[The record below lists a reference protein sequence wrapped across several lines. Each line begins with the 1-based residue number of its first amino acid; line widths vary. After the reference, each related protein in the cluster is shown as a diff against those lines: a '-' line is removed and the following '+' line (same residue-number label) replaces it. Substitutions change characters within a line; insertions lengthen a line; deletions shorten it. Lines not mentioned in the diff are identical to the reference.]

1 MRKEIINYLQGPR
14 PWAAGVALYMK
25 YGHNLML
32 RKTFMH
38 RMETADLRT
47 TLVEELR
54 KLAGISSAELSQLKR
69 VAAAP
74 APKQPEPTVDVE
86 GELMELADK
95 FGVTVDEMF
104 TEEFQ
109 ERVRSMDDL
118 EEERDDLEEERD
130 DLEAERDDL
139 AERLEEAEKKYR
151 ELSPTVKKMI
161 RFREKFKFLNQPD
174 CPDELKVLVSD
185 MFTALGKYKD
195 AHAKLAAMPDD
206 ADLTEA
212 ARLAEECVEN
222 YLANREMWEELEY
235 YQEHGEVLGKCAKLR
250 ALKEAQEIAALN
262 DLELTRRY
270 SSAQANTSKQRKRLK
285 EAENAKDESK
295 IDAAREALAKW
306 EAKSTALR
314 EELEKRKKN

>member
-1 MRKEIINYLQGPR
+1 MRKEIINYLKGPR
-14 PWAAGVALYMK
+14 PWADGVALYLK

-38 RMETADLRT
+38 RMETADLRV
-47 TLVEELR
+47 TLIEELR
-54 KLAGISSAELSQLKR
+54 KLAGLSATELSQLKR
-69 VAAAP
+69 QASQGTEKTNETEAKKA
-74 APKQPEPTVDVE
+74 QVE
-86 GELMELADK
+86 A
-95 FGVTVDEMF
+95 
-104 TEEFQ
+104 
-109 ERVRSMDDL
+109 
-118 EEERDDLEEERD
+118 
-130 DLEAERDDL
+130 
-139 AERLEEAEKKYR
+139 
-151 ELSPTVKKMI
+151 SPTVKKII
-161 RFREKFKFLNQPD
+161 RFREKFKFLDKPD

-185 MFTALGKYKD
+185 MFTAVGKYKD

-206 ADLTEA
+206 ADLAEA
-212 ARLAEECVEN
+212 GRLAEECVEN

-250 ALKEAQEIAALN
+250 ALKEAQDIAALD

-285 EAENAKDESK
+285 EAEKAKDMEK
-295 IDAAREALAKW
+295 ITAAREALAKW

>member
-1 MRKEIINYLQGPR
+1 MRKEIINYLKGPR
-14 PWAAGVALYMK
+14 PWAAGVALYLK

-38 RMETADLRT
+38 RMETADLRV
-47 TLVEELR
+47 TLIEELR
-54 KLAGISSAELSQLKR
+54 KLAGLSATELSQLKR
-69 VAAAP
+69 TASQGTGKTVEPEKTEAKPAA
-74 APKQPEPTVDVE
+74 VE
-86 GELMELADK
+86 A
-95 FGVTVDEMF
+95 
-104 TEEFQ
+104 
-109 ERVRSMDDL
+109 
-118 EEERDDLEEERD
+118 
-130 DLEAERDDL
+130 
-139 AERLEEAEKKYR
+139 
-151 ELSPTVKKMI
+151 SPTVKKMI
-161 RFREKFKFLNQPD
+161 RFREKFKFLDKPD

-206 ADLTEA
+206 ADLAEA

-250 ALKEAQEIAALN
+250 ALKEVQDIAALD

-285 EAENAKDESK
+285 EAEKSKDEGK
-295 IDAAREALAKW
+295 IEAARMALAKW
-306 EAKSTALR
+306 EAKATSLR

>member
-1 MRKEIINYLQGPR
+1 MYQ
-14 PWAAGVALYMK
+14 K

-38 RMETADLRT
+38 RMETADLRI

-54 KLAGISSAELSQLKR
+54 KLAGITPAELSQLKR
-69 VAAAP
+69 VASAP
-74 APKQPEPTVDVE
+74 APKQPAPTVDIE
-86 GELMELADK
+86 GELIELADR

-118 EEERDDLEEERD
+118 EAERDDLEAERDDLEE
-130 DLEAERDDL
+130 ERDDL

-151 ELSPTVKKMI
+151 ELSPTAKKMI
-161 RFREKFKFLNQPD
+161 RFRERFKFLDAAD

-195 AHAKLAAMPDD
+195 AHAKLVAMPDD
-206 ADLTEA
+206 ADIAEA

-250 ALKEAQEIAALN
+250 ALKEAQDIAALD

-270 SSAQANTSKQRKRLK
+270 SSAKANTSKQRTRLK
-285 EAENAKDESK
+285 KAETSRDQEKITEASQ
-295 IDAAREALAKW
+295 ALAKW
-306 EAKSTALR
+306 EGKSAALR
-314 EELEKRKKN
+314 AELEKRKKN

>member
-1 MRKEIINYLQGPR
+1 MRKEIINYLKGPR
-14 PWAAGVALYMK
+14 PWAAGVALYLK

-38 RMETADLRT
+38 RMETADLRI

-54 KLAGISSAELSQLKR
+54 KLAGITPAELSQLKR

-74 APKQPEPTVDVE
+74 APKQPTHTVDVE

-118 EEERDDLEEERD
+118 EQERD

-139 AERLEEAEKKYR
+139 ELERDDLSERLEEAEKKYR
-151 ELSPTVKKMI
+151 ELSPTVKKII
-161 RFREKFKFLNQPD
+161 RFREKFKFLDKPD
-174 CPDELKVLVSD
+174 CPDELKVLV

-195 AHAKLAAMPDD
+195 AHANLAAMPDD
-206 ADLTEA
+206 ADLAEA

-250 ALKEAQEIAALN
+250 ALKEAQTVAAMD

-270 SSAQANTSKQRKRLK
+270 SSAQTNTSKQRKRLK
-285 EAENAKDESK
+285 EAEKSKDEAK
-295 IDAAREALAKW
+295 IEAAREALAKW
-306 EAKSTALR
+306 EAKATALR

>member
-1 MRKEIINYLQGPR
+1 MRKEIINYLKGPR
-14 PWAAGVALYMK
+14 PWVAGVALYLK

-38 RMETADLRT
+38 RMETADLRV
-47 TLVEELR
+47 TLIEELR
-54 KLAGISSAELSQLKR
+54 KLAGLSTTELSQLKR
-69 VAAAP
+69 CASQGTEKAELPGQSPGPQDKAP
-74 APKQPEPTVDVE
+74 
-86 GELMELADK
+86 
-95 FGVTVDEMF
+95 
-104 TEEFQ
+104 TE
-109 ERVRSMDDL
+109 
-118 EEERDDLEEERD
+118 
-130 DLEAERDDL
+130 A
-139 AERLEEAEKKYR
+139 
-151 ELSPTVKKMI
+151 SPTVKKMI

-206 ADLTEA
+206 ADLAEA

-235 YQEHGEVLGKCAKLR
+235 YQAHGEVLGKCAKLR
-250 ALKEAQEIAALN
+250 ALKEAQDIAALD
-262 DLELTRRY
+262 DLELARRY

-285 EAENAKDESK
+285 EAEKSKDEGK
-295 IDAAREALAKW
+295 ITAAREALTKW
-306 EAKSTALR
+306 EAKSAALR

>member
-1 MRKEIINYLQGPR
+1 MKKEIVEWLQGPR
-14 PWAAGVALYMK
+14 PWAAGVALYQK

-32 RKTFMH
+32 KKTFMH
-38 RMETADLRT
+38 RMETADLRI

-54 KLAGISSAELSQLKR
+54 KLAGITPAELSQLKR

-74 APKQPEPTVDVE
+74 APKQPAPTVDVE
-86 GELMELADK
+86 GELMELADR

-118 EEERDDLEEERD
+118 EEERDDLEAERD
-130 DLEAERDDL
+130 DLELERDDL

-161 RFREKFKFLNQPD
+161 RFREKFKFLDAPD

-185 MFTALGKYKD
+185 MFTALGKYKE
-195 AHAKLAAMPDD
+195 AHAALTELPDD
-206 ADLTEA
+206 ADLAKA
-212 ARLAEECVEN
+212 AQLAEECVEN

-235 YQEHGEVLGKCAKLR
+235 YQDHGEVLGKCAKLR
-250 ALKEAQEIAALN
+250 ALKEAQGIAALD

-270 SSAQANTSKQRKRLK
+270 SSAQANTSKQRARLK
-285 EAENAKDESK
+285 KAEKSKDQDKIIEATQ
-295 IDAAREALAKW
+295 ALAKW
-306 EAKSTALR
+306 EGKSAALR
-314 EELEKRKKN
+314 AELEKRKKN

>member
-1 MRKEIINYLQGPR
+1 MRKEIINYLKGPR
-14 PWAAGVALYMK
+14 PWAAGVALYLK

-38 RMETADLRT
+38 RMETADLRV
-47 TLVEELR
+47 TLIEELR
-54 KLAGISSAELSQLKR
+54 KLAGLSAAELSQLKR
-69 VAAAP
+69 TASQGADTT
-74 APKQPEPTVDVE
+74 KEPDT
-86 GELMELADK
+86 
-95 FGVTVDEMF
+95 
-104 TEEFQ
+104 TEAKP
-109 ERVRSMDDL
+109 SPT
-118 EEERDDLEEERD
+118 
-130 DLEAERDDL
+130 EA
-139 AERLEEAEKKYR
+139 
-151 ELSPTVKKMI
+151 SPTVKKMI
-161 RFREKFKFLNQPD
+161 RFREKFKFLDQPD

-195 AHAKLAAMPDD
+195 AHAKLAAMSDD
-206 ADLTEA
+206 ADLAEA

-250 ALKEAQEIAALN
+250 ALKEAQDIAALD

-285 EAENAKDESK
+285 EAEKSKDEAK
-295 IDAAREALAKW
+295 IEAAREALAKW
-306 EAKSTALR
+306 EAKATALR